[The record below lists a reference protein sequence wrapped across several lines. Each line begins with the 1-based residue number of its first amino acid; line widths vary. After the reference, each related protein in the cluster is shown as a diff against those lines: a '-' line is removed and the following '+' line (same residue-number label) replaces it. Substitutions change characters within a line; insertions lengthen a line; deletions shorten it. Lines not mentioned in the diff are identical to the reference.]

1 MRQSTKQFLINGAIN
16 TLAVLSF
23 IAMVALALALSATII
38 DTQDYLRTQESVCKR
53 SAITPQEYAECDK
66 Q

>member
-16 TLAVLSF
+16 TLAILAF
-23 IAMVALALALSATII
+23 IGMVALALTMSATII
-38 DTQDYLRTQESVCKR
+38 DTQDHLRTQESICKR